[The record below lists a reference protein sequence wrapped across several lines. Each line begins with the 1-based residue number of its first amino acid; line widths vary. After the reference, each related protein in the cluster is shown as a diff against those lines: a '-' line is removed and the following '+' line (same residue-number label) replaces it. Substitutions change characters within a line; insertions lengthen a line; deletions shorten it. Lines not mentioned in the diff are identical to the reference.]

1 MQGSLPRST
10 SLIASALAGA
20 VPSATR
26 PPALA
31 SRVEEEVSLAAV
43 GADLMRVNEGC
54 NQRSSVCHPY
64 VIRVHQRSSGAIS
77 SHQADHASPPL
88 DVSRVVAV
96 TPWEVDEIGIGAARS
111 GAADGSV
118 GR

>member
-10 SLIASALAGA
+10 SLDASALAGA

-31 SRVEEEVSLAAV
+31 SGVEEEVSLAAV

-64 VIRVHQRSSGAIS
+64 VIRAHQSSSDAIG
-77 SHQADHASPPL
+77 SHQAAIRMSSEFIRGHQVQSVAIKRTM
-88 DVSRVVAV
+88 RVHRW
-96 TPWEVDEIGIGAARS
+96 TSQESWR
-111 GAADGSV
+111 
-118 GR
+118 